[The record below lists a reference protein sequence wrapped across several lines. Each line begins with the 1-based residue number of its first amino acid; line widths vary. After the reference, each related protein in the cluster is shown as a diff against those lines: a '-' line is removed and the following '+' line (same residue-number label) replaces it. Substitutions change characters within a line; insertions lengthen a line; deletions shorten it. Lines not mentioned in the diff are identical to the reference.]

1 MEAQTNTLTLMVNG
15 EPTAIEPGTTLGQ
28 LVDSLALGERRIA
41 VELNETVIPRSE
53 HPDRVLEDGDRIEII
68 RAIGGG

>member
-1 MEAQTNTLTLMVNG
+1 METKTSTLNLTVNG
-15 EPTAIEPGTTLGQ
+15 EPTTIEPGTTLGQ
-28 LVDSLALGERRIA
+28 LIDSLALGERRYA

-53 HPDRVLEDGDRIEII
+53 HPVRMLEDGDRIEII